1 MGERLQPTGINLARD
16 SHLRGLFA
24 QNIQALGEQPLA
36 RVVEALRRFNGPVT
50 IMEMDG
56 SERVDNNW
64 HLRQVLQE
72 IPRYTEASTRAG
84 LTSEQTEGLLT
95 HLLNSTPYDFER
107 NERNI
112 SLLRRALEQEAEKDQ
127 RLTRKDIGRLR
138 KMIALAGKYGVLP
151 HTIQGYT
158 TARRIGLS
166 IQDSTEMV
174 MRLSDADGAL
184 AGYTFGSFNEALSS
198 LAIAPINPE
207 VVKDTFARVGGR
219 RPYYRQSLYRA
230 LEEMITFSC
239 PSDKVSPQE
248 LLQGLLANLQE
259 GEDIEAAMERY
270 LSDKQKKLPG
280 VDRIVV
286 YAPGEERDRH
296 FIPKPGRLELTALP
310 YRTQLDLNEG
320 VRDLEGIARARSHR
334 WENIGEGMWVFNPD
348 ISMWYSLGGKTEV
361 HPDRV
366 RHNFVA
372 YDAAQLSER
381 PYMFHTHPEDLE
393 VMLRNPYDDFPSRE
407 YRDHVTKF
415 LSSTP
420 SRADY
425 SVVADTI
432 ERATSEIHPRSF
444 IVHSLGIT
452 EFTYP
457 NDLEKIKEIA
467 TKSRDIRD
475 QAMLNFG
482 WDYLH
487 WRRDIIDEPTVAR
500 MLIDD
505 LNKLLPEG
513 FSIKLHAP
521 GTNL

>member
-1 MGERLQPTGINLARD
+1 MGERIQPNDLSTSRDPHLQ
-16 SHLRGLFA
+16 GLIA
-24 QNIQALGEQPLA
+24 QNIQALGEQPLV
-36 RVVEALRRFNGPVT
+36 RVVQALQRFNGPVT
-50 IMEMDG
+50 VQEKDG
-56 SERVDNNW
+56 TQRVDNNW

-72 IPRYTEASTRAG
+72 LPGYAEASEHAG
-84 LTSEQTEGLLT
+84 LAPDQAEGLLT

-107 NERNI
+107 NEINV
-112 SLLRRALEQEAEKDQ
+112 SLLKRSLNQEAELNQ
-127 RLTRKDIGRLR
+127 RLTKRDIGRLR
-138 KMIALAGKYGVLP
+138 RMITIAGKYGVLP
-151 HTIQGYT
+151 HTIYGYT

-166 IQDSTEMV
+166 IQDSTAMV
-174 MRLSDADGAL
+174 MHLSDADGSL

-198 LAIAPINPE
+198 LAIAQVDPE

-219 RPYYRQSLYRA
+219 RPYFRQGLYRA
-230 LEEMITFSC
+230 LEEMITFGC
-239 PSDKVSPQE
+239 PSNRTNPQE
-248 LLQGLLANLQE
+248 VLQGLLANLQE
-259 GEDIEAAMERY
+259 GEDIETAIERY
-270 LSDKQKKLPG
+270 LSEEQRKLPNENE
-280 VDRIVV
+280 VV
-286 YAPGEERDRH
+286 IYELGEERDSY
-296 FIPKPGRLELTALP
+296 FIPKAGHLELAALP
-310 YRTQLDLNEG
+310 YRTQRGLNDG
-320 VRDLEGIARARSHR
+320 VRDLEEIARARSHR
-334 WENIGEGMWVFNPD
+334 WESVGEGMWIFDPNGD
-348 ISMWYSLGGKTEV
+348 TWYSLGGKTEV

-366 RHNFVA
+366 RHNFIP
-372 YDAAQLSER
+372 YDASQLSEK

-457 NDLEKIKEIA
+457 NDLEKIKEMA

-513 FSIKLHAP
+513 FSIKLHEP